1 MRQVRV
7 FLRLVA
13 LDVTLTV
20 QYRGG
25 FLVMQ
30 IRNMVTPIVSLLVWQ
45 AAAAAGADL
54 PVSGGYLATY
64 FIFVSVVSMLTSS
77 WTAYF
82 LAASI
87 RLGDLARWLVRPA
100 STHLSGAANNVGEKI
115 VKLVLIAP
123 LIAVFA
129 LVLRDRM
136 QLPHSLLTWLLFGIS
151 LLMAAAMVFALDVM
165 VGSLA
170 FWFDDVNG
178 FSWARRLVVSV
189 LSGAV
194 IPLALMPGWAGGVVA
209 VQPFRFTV
217 SYPLEV
223 LLGTVSGSLAA
234 GFALQTG
241 WTVAFI
247 AAAALVWRRGLRNYQ
262 AAGA

>member
-1 MRQVRV
+1 M

-13 LDVTLTV
+13 LDVTLTI
-20 QYRGG
+20 QYRGD
-25 FLVMQ
+25 FIVMQ
-30 IRNMVTPIVSLLVWQ
+30 VRNLVSPLISLLVWQ
-45 AAAAAGADL
+45 AAVAAGAVL
-54 PVSGGYLATY
+54 PVSDGYLATY

-77 WTAYF
+77 WTAHF
-82 LAASI
+82 LATSI
-87 RLGDLARWLVRPA
+87 RLGDLARWLVRPT
-100 STHLSGAANNVGEKI
+100 STHLSGAANNVGEKV

-136 QLPHSLLTWLLFGIS
+136 QLPHNPVTWLLFGVS
-151 LLMAAAMVFALDVM
+151 LLMAAAMVFSLDVI

-170 FWFDDVNG
+170 FWFDEVDG

-194 IPLALMPGWAGGVVA
+194 VPLALMPGWAASVVA

-223 LLGTVSGSLAA
+223 LLGTVSGSVAT
-234 GFALQTG
+234 GFALQAG
-241 WTVAFI
+241 WTVVFI
-247 AAAALVWRRGLRNYQ
+247 GASALVWRRGLRNYQ

>member
-13 LDVTLTV
+13 LDVSLTI
-20 QYRGG
+20 QYRGQ
-25 FLVMQ
+25 FVVMQ
-30 IRNMVTPIVSLLVWQ
+30 IRNMVTPIISLLVWQ
-45 AAAAAGADL
+45 AASAAGAVL
-54 PVSGGYLATY
+54 PVSDGYLATY

-82 LAASI
+82 LATSI

-123 LIAVFA
+123 MIAVLA

-136 QLPHSLLTWLLFGIS
+136 QLPHNPVTTRLLFGVS
-151 LLMAAAMVFALDVM
+151 LLLAAAMVFSLDVI

-170 FWFDDVNG
+170 FWFDEVNG
-178 FSWARRLVVSV
+178 FSWARRLIVSV
-189 LSGAV
+189 LSGGSSS
-194 IPLALMPGWAGGVVA
+194 AL
-209 VQPFRFTV
+209 
-217 SYPLEV
+217 
-223 LLGTVSGSLAA
+223 
-234 GFALQTG
+234 
-241 WTVAFI
+241 
-247 AAAALVWRRGLRNYQ
+247 
-262 AAGA
+262 

>member
-13 LDVTLTV
+13 LDVSLTI
-20 QYRGG
+20 QYRGQ
-25 FLVMQ
+25 FVVMQ
-30 IRNMVTPIVSLLVWQ
+30 IRNMVTPIISLLVWQ
-45 AAAAAGADL
+45 AASAAGAVL
-54 PVSGGYLATY
+54 PVSDGYLATY

-82 LAASI
+82 LATSI

-123 LIAVFA
+123 MIAVLA

-136 QLPHSLLTWLLFGIS
+136 QLPHNPVTRLLFGVS
-151 LLMAAAMVFALDVM
+151 LLLAAAMVFSLDVI

-170 FWFDDVNG
+170 FWFDEVNG
-178 FSWARRLVVSV
+178 FSWARRLIVSV

-194 IPLALMPGWAGGVVA
+194 VPLALMPGWAGGVIEL
-209 VQPFRFTV
+209 QPFRFTV

-223 LLGTVSGSLAA
+223 LLGTVSGSVAV
-234 GFALQTG
+234 GFALQLG
-241 WTVAFI
+241 WTVVFI
-247 AAAALVWRRGLRNYQ
+247 ASGALIWRHGLRNYQ

>member
-1 MRQVRV
+1 V

-13 LDVTLTV
+13 LDITITI
-20 QYRGG
+20 QYRGD
-25 FLVMQ
+25 FIVQQVRNLVSPL
-30 IRNMVTPIVSLLVWQ
+30 ISLLVWQ
-45 AAAAAGADL
+45 AAVAAGAVL
-54 PVSGGYLATY
+54 PVSAEYLATY

-82 LAASI
+82 LAMNI
-87 RLGDLARWLVRPA
+87 RLGDLARWLVRPT
-100 STHLSGAANNVGEKI
+100 STHMSDAANNVGEKI

-123 LIAVFA
+123 LIAVLA
-129 LVLRDRM
+129 VVLRDRM
-136 QLPHSLLTWLLFGIS
+136 RLPHDPITWLLFGMS
-151 LLMAAAMVFALDVM
+151 LLMAAAMVFSLDVI

-170 FWFDDVNG
+170 FWFDEVNG
-178 FSWARRLVVSV
+178 FSWARRLIVSV

-194 IPLALMPGWAGGVVA
+194 VPLALMPAWARGVVA

-234 GFALQTG
+234 GFALQAG
-241 WTVAFI
+241 WTVVFI
-247 AAAALVWRRGLRNYQ
+247 AAGALIWRRGLRSYQ